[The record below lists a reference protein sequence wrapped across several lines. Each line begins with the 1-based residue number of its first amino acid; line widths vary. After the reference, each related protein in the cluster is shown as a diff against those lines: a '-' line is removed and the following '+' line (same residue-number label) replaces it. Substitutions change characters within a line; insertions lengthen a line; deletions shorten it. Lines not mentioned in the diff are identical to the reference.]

1 MADKKISQLNNA
13 TQLQGD
19 ENIVV
24 VQSSETKKAT
34 LHQIK
39 NYIVAVHLTAEAD
52 VDVDLGVSTYDNTRM
67 FKFSW
72 TGGNGTSVYTL
83 PDATTNQNRI
93 IRFIADST
101 FTSSKHVD
109 LTPAA
114 GQTLDGG
121 ASGNIYRINKDYEGI
136 AVWSD
141 GVEWFIIQ
149 KKA

>member
-1 MADKKISQLNNA
+1 MADKKISQLNDA
-13 TQLQGD
+13 TELQGD

-34 LHQIK
+34 IHQIK
-39 NYIVAVHLTAEAD
+39 NYIVATHLTAEAD
-52 VDVDLGVSTYDNTRM
+52 VDVDLGASTYDNTRM

-83 PDATTNQNRI
+83 PDASTNQNRI

-101 FTSSKHVD
+101 FTSVKHVD
-109 LTPAA
+109 LTPID
-114 GQTLDGG
+114 GQNLDGG
-121 ASGNIYRINKDYEGI
+121 VSGNKYRINKSYEGI
-136 AVWSD
+136 AIWSD

>member
-83 PDATTNQNRI
+83 PDASINQNRI

-109 LTPAA
+109 LTPID
-114 GQTLDGG
+114 GQNLDGG

-136 AVWSD
+136 AIWSD

>member
-1 MADKKISQLNNA
+1 MVDKKISQLNNA
-13 TQLQGD
+13 TELQGD

-39 NYIVAVHLTAEAD
+39 NYIVGIHLTAEAD

-109 LTPAA
+109 LTPID
-114 GQTLDGG
+114 GQNLDGG

-136 AVWSD
+136 AIWSD

>member
-1 MADKKISQLNNA
+1 MADKKISQLNTA
-13 TQLQGD
+13 TALQGD

-52 VDVDLGVSTYDNTRM
+52 VDVDLGVSTYENTRM

-72 TGGNGTSVYTL
+72 TGNNGTAVYTL
-83 PDATTNQNRI
+83 PDATTNANRL

-109 LTPAA
+109 LTPID
-114 GQTLDGG
+114 GQNLDGG
-121 ASGNIYRINKDYEGI
+121 ASGNQYRINKDYEGI
-136 AVWSD
+136 AIWSD
-141 GVEWFIIQ
+141 GAEWFIIQ

>member
-1 MADKKISQLNNA
+1 MANKKISQLNSA
-13 TQLQGD
+13 TPLQGD
-19 ENIVV
+19 ESIVV
-24 VQSSETKKAT
+24 VQGGETKKST
-34 LHQIK
+34 MHNIK

-52 VDVDLGVSTYDNTRM
+52 VDVDLGTYENARM

-72 TGGNGTSVYTL
+72 TGDNGTAVYTL
-83 PDATTNQNRI
+83 PDATTNQNRL

-109 LTPAA
+109 ITPMN

-121 ASGNIYRINKDYEGI
+121 ASSNRYRINKDYEGI
-136 AVWSD
+136 AIWSD
-141 GVEWFIIQ
+141 GTEWFIIQ